1 MSVLVSCQKLWMAFQ
16 AVSSDSAFEAV
27 LHCKIAMVLFLS
39 LFLSRMSLAG
49 QWWSLSFWRHGVEI
63 RLGVGP
69 IWFHVEE
76 MDGSVSGIHLTT
88 HCWQSFWH
96 INSVSGFFYL
106 KTFLRCP
113 FIAGKDVLLGQ
124 HWLQNNF
131 NWQSLTL
138 PFLCLTAMEQAPIFD
153 FIHLKYLS
161 RWSWASE
168 VYHRRREG
176 SCICKKSRK
185 TMIIAFIVLSTKS
198 VVLIRLLTV
207 WMYVGCSEEVR
218 SAIWY

>member
-1 MSVLVSCQKLWMAFQ
+1 MSVLVSCQKLWMTFQ

-63 RLGVGP
+63 LLGVGP

-96 INSVSGFFYL
+96 INSVSGFFFL

-131 NWQSLTL
+131 NWQSLAL
-138 PFLCLTAMEQAPIFD
+138 PFLWQPWSKLLFLILFTWNIW
-153 FIHLKYLS
+153 
-161 RWSWASE
+161 WSWASE

-185 TMIIAFIVLSTKS
+185 TMIIAFIVFTKS